1 MSKFIMALMRIL
13 ALGTLVAVTG
23 HATAQQAYPSR
34 PIRIIVAFPPG
45 GSVDPL
51 ARLIGQ
57 KLTESWGQQVIIDNR
72 PGGNSIIGT
81 EAGAKAKPDGYTLLM
96 AGGTL
101 LINANI
107 YPNLPYDA
115 IKDFAAV
122 ATLVSTELILVVNPS
137 LPVHTLKEFIA
148 LAKARPGQL
157 NYGSSAT
164 GGSIHLSTELL
175 SMAAGIKMQHI
186 PYKGAAPSITDL
198 ISGQLQ
204 LVFQVPSA
212 VIAHIK
218 SGRLRAIAVSGESR
232 LIALPQT
239 PTLTEA
245 GLPGV
250 NVRNWNGLI
259 APAGTPREIIDKLAG
274 EIGKILAMPDIRGML
289 MNEGNTPLILTPDQF
304 SALMRADLAKFAKI
318 VKAANIKAEN

>member
-1 MSKFIMALMRIL
+1 MSKFIMVLMRIL
-13 ALGTLVAVTG
+13 ALVTLVAVTG
-23 HATAQQAYPSR
+23 HATAQHTYPSR
-34 PIRIIVAFPPG
+34 PIRIIVAFPSG

-115 IKDFAAV
+115 IRDFAAV
-122 ATLVSTELILVVNPS
+122 ASLVSTELLLVVNPS
-137 LPVHTLKEFIA
+137 LPVHTVKEFIA
-148 LAKARPGQL
+148 LAKAKPGQL
-157 NYGSSAT
+157 NYGSSAS

-245 GLPGV
+245 GLSGV

-259 APAGTPREIIDKLAG
+259 APAGTLREIIEKLAG
-274 EIGKILAMPDIRGML
+274 EIAKILAIPDVRATL
-289 MNEGNTPLILTPDQF
+289 MNEGNTPLILTPDQL